1 MAHAASPN
9 VADLSAGDALSIQQN
24 IAAVIFLH
32 ARDAVGEIVLSVALN
47 AGDSEDFTFSDGEGD
62 MVKHNLSFIGELL
75 KIFHLED
82 RLSGLRIRF
91 LNLQNDISSNHQ
103 AGKLAFIKLRD
114 GVGAIAVAVTQDR
127 DVVAQLHDF
136 LQLMGY
142 EDDGMPALFQKL
154 QLLEQLL
161 RLLRSQDRRRLIEN
175 QDLRASCKRLENLN
189 LLHQADGELA
199 DRCGGIK
206 AKLILV

>member
-1 MAHAASPN
+1 
-9 VADLSAGDALSIQQN
+9 
-24 IAAVIFLH
+24 
-32 ARDAVGEIVLSVALN
+32 
-47 AGDSEDFTFSDGEGD
+47 

-91 LNLQNDISSNHQ
+91 LNLQNDISANHQ

-161 RLLRSQDRRRLIEN
+161 RLLRSQDRRRLIEY